1 MLRCDAR
8 LVSLVECVGL
18 VVGRVA
24 VVLWSRCSELPTV
37 SLANQAQVHCGY
49 WPGPTCV
56 IPPPG
61 SVVEVPERQLFR
73 TLRVCWCCRT
83 RGRT

>member
-1 MLRCDAR
+1 MEKSKTAQ

-37 SLANQAQVHCGY
+37 SLATRHGCTVGID
-49 WPGPTCV
+49 WD
-56 IPPPG
+56 PP
-61 SVVEVPERQLFR
+61 V
-73 TLRVCWCCRT
+73 
-83 RGRT
+83 